1 MVAGLAA
8 TLAAGPW
15 PALGAASLG
24 WRAPLVLAGTVLAWR
39 RLGWRSLALAIP
51 AALAVGVDATLS
63 ARHGDAVVASRVSVE
78 VAAMQRGLGAVAE
91 AEPLRHLLSSGGGE
105 AEPEAPF
112 GILEEVAPGLPL
124 RLDALVMI
132 DERGQPIGWVGE
144 RSRLPLR
151 LRPLGDR
158 TVSVEPGV
166 GAVWL
171 WWREPV
177 FEAGRPVGAL
187 LAGSRLPEEGGRR
200 LLGVWA
206 GRAARALPVLQ
217 GGQPIGD
224 PTGARL
230 LGAEVLP
237 DSPALWSA
245 GGLAAMLGAVLLA
258 LVVTGR
264 EREVLALGSLL
275 AALLL
280 PWPSAAWRAATAL
293 AGLAVLARWLPS
305 RWPFRVPAVLALG
318 GLGWVAA
325 GLVGELGVNVVPNDL
340 LAPGL
345 LRFAV
350 MMAATL
356 LLWAIPPAGGRLP
369 GPVRLLCWLPLAM
382 GVLRGDPGLLGIG
395 LAVAFLGGFRG
406 RSAFLAA
413 VAAAM
418 VLVGSEDAA
427 RSRELVGRTEATL
440 ARLDKAEAPAR
451 AVLARPPEAAL
462 VALVRLQA
470 GERQVVLGRLA
481 QWLEVE
487 EVLPG
492 ASLVLVDPGGSAAA
506 TWGDVAQSTLPPA
519 SVLAARQLPG
529 GWQLVLRTPAPPHD
543 LVAALGAAGIDG
555 PLAVFDRAGEAVGRG
570 GTFRPLSPG
579 RVGNAL
585 AAGRSWG
592 TIGVGERE
600 YRAYLRSRGDVVLAV
615 PWIRRPPAES
625 ALAVGALGL
634 WVAIPLVIWERRR
647 RFGAWWAR
655 RHTVAG
661 RVQALTVLAAVAPV
675 VVLANLLPQQWTRQR
690 ERGRLEVAR
699 AIGGPISDTGADR
712 DLSWLVR
719 QRGAIVAI
727 YRGGVLAW
735 CTRPDLASAGVVPL
749 MPPAGAFVRAV
760 RGWREPVLV
769 GSSGTDIFAPTRMAG
784 EPAVVG
790 VLGLRV
796 AGLASGPSPGEW
808 FAVMGVLALLL
819 ALGGAERLGE
829 RLTGPLSELVEAARR
844 LQKGEPV
851 PELTV
856 GGEEDVAALGRA
868 FLAMAE
874 TVQRREEE
882 LRNERDLLERVLGT
896 LSAAVVVAN
905 QRGAVELANPAGRL
919 LLGESDQV
927 AALTD
932 SFGSEMA
939 ALTARAASGQ
949 TVRASLR
956 PASEPDAV
964 WQATAQPLTGAVG
977 RVLLVMEDVS
987 VVARAQRLASL
998 AEAARIVA
1006 HEVKNPLTPIRLW
1019 AEELLAAIERGPQ
1032 ATVDVARTAAEQIL
1046 ERVSHLREVA
1056 QGFSNLAALEHWRPE
1071 SVRLEA
1077 VMDELAA
1084 EYAVLAQ
1091 RGVRLDIA
1099 AAGDAH
1105 VTVDPTWL
1113 RRALRHLL
1121 ENSVRAIGE
1130 REGFVTLGVESDGGA
1145 ITVVARDSGGGVAE
1159 AQLDRLFEPHF
1170 STTSGGS
1177 GLGLAMVQRIMAR
1190 AGGHVVA
1197 RNAEGGLEIR
1207 LVFPRT

>member
-1 MVAGLAA
+1 MLGAA
-8 TLAAGPW
+8 TLA
-15 PALGAASLG
+15 
-24 WRAPLVLAGTVLAWR
+24 WRAPLALAGLGFAWR
-39 RLGWRSLALAIP
+39 RLGWRSLALALP
-51 AALAVGVDATLS
+51 AVLAVGIDATLP
-63 ARHGDAVVASRVSVE
+63 ARRGDAVLADRLAVE
-78 VAAMQRGLGAVAE
+78 VATMQRGLGAIAE
-91 AEPLRHLLSSGGGE
+91 TESLRHLLSSGGGE

-112 GILEEVAPGLPL
+112 RVLDEAVSGLPL
-124 RLDALVMI
+124 RLDAFVMI

-158 TVSVEPGV
+158 TVSVEPGI

-177 FEAGRPVGAL
+177 FETGRPVGAL

-200 LLGVWA
+200 ILGAWT
-206 GRAARALPVLQ
+206 GRAARAHPVLQ
-217 GGQPIGD
+217 GGQPVRD
-224 PTGARL
+224 PTGAWL
-230 LGAEVLP
+230 LGLAVVP
-237 DSPALWSA
+237 DSPALWSSN
-245 GGLAAMLGAVLLA
+245 GLAAIVGAALLAALLGA
-258 LVVTGR
+258 GR
-264 EREVLALGSLL
+264 TREVLALGALL
-275 AALLL
+275 GSLLL
-280 PWPSAAWRAATAL
+280 PWPTPAWLAAPAL
-293 AGLAVLARWLPS
+293 LSLAVLARWLPG
-305 RWPFRVPAVLALG
+305 RRPFRVAAIAAVGA
-318 GLGWVAA
+318 LGWVTA
-325 GLVGELGVNVVPNDL
+325 GLIGELGVNVVPDDL

-345 LRFAV
+345 LRFVV

-356 LLWAIPPAGGRLP
+356 LLWAIPPAGGSLP
-369 GPVRLLCWLPLAM
+369 GPVRLLCWLPLGI
-382 GVLRGDPGLLGIG
+382 GVVWGEPSLLGIG
-395 LAVAFLGGFRG
+395 LAVALLGGIRG

-440 ARLDKAEAPAR
+440 ARLDRAEAPAR

-462 VALVRLQA
+462 VALTRLQA

-481 QWLEVE
+481 RWLEVK

-492 ASLVLVDPGGSAAA
+492 ASLILLDPGGNAAA
-506 TWGDVAQSTLPPA
+506 TWGETAQTSPLPEPE
-519 SVLAARQLPG
+519 LAARLLPG
-529 GWQLVLRTPAPPHD
+529 GWRLVLRTPTPPND

-579 RVGNAL
+579 RVGKAL
-585 AAGRSWG
+585 ATGRSWG

-647 RFGAWWAR
+647 RFGAWWSR

-675 VVLANLLPQQWTRQR
+675 LVLANLLPQQWTRQR

-699 AIGGPISDTGADR
+699 ALGGPISDAGPDR
-712 DLSWLVR
+712 DLGWLVR
-719 QRGAIVAI
+719 QSGAIVAT
-727 YRGGVLAW
+727 YRGGVLVW
-735 CTRPDLASAGVVPL
+735 CTRPDLASAGDVPL
-749 MPPAGAFVRAV
+749 VPPEGAFVRAV

-769 GSSGTDIFAPTRMAG
+769 GSPQTDIFVPTRMAG

-790 VLGLRV
+790 ILGLRV

-819 ALGGAERLGE
+819 ALGGAEWLGE
-829 RLTGPLSELVEAARR
+829 RVTGPLSALVQAARR
-844 LQKGEPV
+844 LQRGEPV
-851 PELTV
+851 PELAV
-856 GGEEDVAALGRA
+856 GGEEDVAALGKA
-868 FLAMAE
+868 FEAMAG

-882 LRNERDLLERVLGT
+882 LRRERDLLERVLGT
-896 LSAAVVVAN
+896 LSAAVIVAD
-905 QRGAVELANPAGRL
+905 QRGSVELANPAGRL
-919 LLGESDQV
+919 LLGGRNHVE
-927 AALTD
+927 ALAE
-932 SFGSEMA
+932 SFGAEMA
-939 ALTARAASGQ
+939 ALTSRAAGGQ
-949 TVRASLR
+949 TATASLR

-977 RVLLVMEDVS
+977 RVLLVMEDIS

-1032 ATVDVARTAAEQIL
+1032 DTVDVARTAAEQIL
-1046 ERVSHLREVA
+1046 ERVAHLREVA
-1056 QGFSNLAALEHWRPE
+1056 QGFSNLAALEHWQPE
-1071 SVRLEA
+1071 PVRLGA
-1077 VMDELAA
+1077 VLEELAA

-1091 RGVRLDIA
+1091 RGVTIDIA
-1099 AAGDAH
+1099 ATVDAH

-1130 REGFVTLGVESDGGA
+1130 RAGRVLLGVESSGGA
-1145 ITVVARDSGGGVAE
+1145 ITVVVHDSGGGVPDS
-1159 AQLDRLFEPHF
+1159 QLARLFEPHF

-1190 AGGHVVA
+1190 AGGHVEA
-1197 RNAEGGLEIR
+1197 RNAQTGLEIR
-1207 LVFPRT
+1207 LVFPRG